1 MAREQQMPVIVEVG
15 VKKRRR
21 TLGPRAT
28 EMDAIV
34 GKRLR
39 TARKLANIT
48 QQELAEVLGVSFQ
61 AVQKYES
68 GENRI
73 TAPKLF
79 KAAVFLGADIRFF
92 TTADFDGVAQRD
104 HTSLADEEIEL
115 LRVYRTIASPRARL
129 LLRKLLDELGGG
141 SAPQDRALEE
151 DSDT

>member
-1 MAREQQMPVIVEVG
+1 MPPFLSGRHAAHRLYLGVEEPGLVSTTGMSQDLTRNARMAREQQMPVIVEVG
-15 VKKRRR
+15 MKKRRR
-21 TLGPRAT
+21 SLGPRAT

-73 TAPKLF
+73 
-79 KAAVFLGADIRFF
+79 
-92 TTADFDGVAQRD
+92 
-104 HTSLADEEIEL
+104 
-115 LRVYRTIASPRARL
+115 
-129 LLRKLLDELGGG
+129 
-141 SAPQDRALEE
+141 
-151 DSDT
+151 

>member
-1 MAREQQMPVIVEVG
+1 MAREQQMPVMVEVG

-21 TLGPRAT
+21 SLGPRAT

-79 KAAVFLGADIRFF
+79 KAADFLGADIRFF
-92 TTADFDGVAQRD
+92 TTADFDGVSQRD

-129 LLRKLLDELGGG
+129 LLRKLLDELGSGT
-141 SAPQDRALEE
+141 PQDRAADEA